1 MNLYKLASTIKII
14 LGGVILLIDYTMIN
28 VYEDPLIGIGLGLV
42 GVFILSRGVSFF
54 IFFYTQELF
63 RKLEYRDRNLKD
75 SYKLSLLF
83 GLYSLIN
90 VLLLL
95 LGSWNKWRGLIL
107 LAGFILLQYLLFL
120 EPKHGKSHQ

>member
-1 MNLYKLASTIKII
+1 MYKFASIIKI
-14 LGGVILLIDYTMIN
+14 LLWGTILLVDYTMIN

-42 GVFILSRGVSFF
+42 GVFILSWGVSFF
-54 IFFYTQELF
+54 IFFYAQELF
-63 RKLEYRDRNLKD
+63 RRLEYRDRNLKD

-95 LGSWNKWRGLIL
+95 LGSWNKWRWLIL
-107 LAGFILLQYLLFL
+107 LAGFVVLQYLLFL
-120 EPKHGKSHQ
+120 EPKHDRK

>member
-1 MNLYKLASTIKII
+1 MNMYKLASVVKII
-14 LGGVILLIDYTMIN
+14 LGGTILLVDYTMIN

-42 GVFILSRGVSFF
+42 GVFVLARGVSFF
-54 IFFYTQELF
+54 LFFYAQELF

-95 LGSWNKWRGLIL
+95 LGSWNKWRWLLL
-107 LAGFILLQYLLFL
+107 LAGFIVLQYLLFL
-120 EPKHGKSHQ
+120 EPKHARK

>member
-1 MNLYKLASTIKII
+1 MYKLASVVKII
-14 LGGVILLIDYTMIN
+14 LGGTILLVDYTMIN

-42 GVFILSRGVSFF
+42 GVFVLARGVSFF
-54 IFFYTQELF
+54 LFFYAQELF

-95 LGSWNKWRGLIL
+95 LGSWNKWR
-107 LAGFILLQYLLFL
+107 
-120 EPKHGKSHQ
+120 